1 MYSPKVSED
10 LVSQLYKLAK
20 EQKRPMTKVLDELIR
35 DRFVKQVED
44 KPITPEYTLTQI
56 KSKVHEQILYWF
68 S

>member
-1 MYSPKVSED
+1 
-10 LVSQLYKLAK
+10 
-20 EQKRPMTKVLDELIR
+20 MTKVLDELIR